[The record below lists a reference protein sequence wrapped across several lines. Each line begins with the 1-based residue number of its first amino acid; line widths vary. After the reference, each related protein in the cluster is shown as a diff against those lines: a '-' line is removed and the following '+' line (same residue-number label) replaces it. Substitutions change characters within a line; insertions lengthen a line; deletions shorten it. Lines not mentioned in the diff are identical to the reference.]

1 MADLSARATQT
12 MKIRD
17 RINMSTKKIGIDQQ
31 LIRDL
36 AGILDET
43 NLTEIEVEQD
53 DLRIKVSRTPAQ
65 VQAYA
70 PVAAPAAAAPAP
82 VAPAASPAPAA
93 PAEQSKNAVPSPMV
107 GTAYCASAPG
117 AQPFIEVGQTV
128 KEGQTLLIIEAMK
141 TMNQIPS
148 PRSGTVTA
156 ILFEDAQ
163 PVEFGEPLV
172 VIE

>member
-1 MADLSARATQT
+1 
-12 MKIRD
+12 
-17 RINMSTKKIGIDQQ
+17 MSTKKTGVDQQ

-53 DLRIKVSRTPAQ
+53 DIRIRVSRQPAA

-70 PVAAPAAAAPAP
+70 GSSYAPASVPAATAPAPSAVSAAAAPAE
-82 VAPAASPAPAA
+82 A
-93 PAEQSKNAVPSPMV
+93 SKNAVPSPMV
-107 GTAYCASAPG
+107 GTAYISPAPG
-117 AQPFIEVGQTV
+117 AKAFIEVGQAI

-163 PVEFGEPLV
+163 PVEYGEPLV

>member
-1 MADLSARATQT
+1 
-12 MKIRD
+12 
-17 RINMSTKKIGIDQQ
+17 MSTRKAGIDQQ

-36 AGILDET
+36 AGILEET

-53 DLRIKVSRTPAQ
+53 DLRIRVSRTPAP

-70 PVAAPAAAAPAP
+70 PAPAFAAPAPAAAAAAPASAAPAAAAADT
-82 VAPAASPAPAA
+82 SR
-93 PAEQSKNAVPSPMV
+93 NAVPSPMV
-107 GTAYCASAPG
+107 GTAYSAPAPG
-117 AQPFIEVGQTV
+117 AKPFIEVGQTV
-128 KEGQTLLIIEAMK
+128 REGQTLLIIEAMK

>member
-1 MADLSARATQT
+1 
-12 MKIRD
+12 
-17 RINMSTKKIGIDQQ
+17 MSTKKTGVDQQ

-53 DLRIKVSRTPAQ
+53 DIRIRVSRQPAA

-70 PVAAPAAAAPAP
+70 GPSYAPAPTAAAPAP
-82 VAPAASPAPAA
+82 SALTAPPAPA
-93 PAEQSKNAVPSPMV
+93 ETSKNAVPSPMV
-107 GTAYCASAPG
+107 GTAYLSPAPG
-117 AQPFIEVGQTV
+117 AKAFIEVGQAI

-156 ILFEDAQ
+156 ILFEDSQ
-163 PVEFGEPLV
+163 PVEYGEPLV